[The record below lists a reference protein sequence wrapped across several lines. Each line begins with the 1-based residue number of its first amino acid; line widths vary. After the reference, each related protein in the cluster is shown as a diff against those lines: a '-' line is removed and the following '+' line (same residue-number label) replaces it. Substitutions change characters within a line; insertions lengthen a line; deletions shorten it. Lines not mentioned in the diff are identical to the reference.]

1 MGVGKK
7 ERTLRGGGEG
17 EPDGWLFDHAQP
29 RSAGREKSNDF
40 TVCHWNFYEF

>member
-29 RSAGREKSNDF
+29 RSAG
-40 TVCHWNFYEF
+40 